1 MKLNFVSLLALV
13 AMPMAHA
20 SSVDTCDMQQPCIS
34 WTMAKFDESTCG
46 LTGDC
51 TVEVCMTV
59 DENALGCTKSGLF
72 SHMCDQT
79 DAAGCAA
86 WTDDTGLVPVMSGD
100 GDVGDC
106 FLDTGAGATGQ
117 VSGKCT
123 EFSKITMCQEGLP
136 GTTLYWILKDGSDT
150 TDGDVGVYNFMD
162 DVAGGTGCPYKV
174 TCENNLQQCAGKTQQ
189 LLMER
194 TWMFEIPEV
203 TVTTDCD
210 ICSSPQTEAPVPATE
225 APVPATDPPVPE
237 ASPSGTLGDPHC
249 KEPFGTSF

>member
-1 MKLNFVSLLALV
+1 
-13 AMPMAHA
+13 
-20 SSVDTCDMQQPCIS
+20 
-34 WTMAKFDESTCG
+34 
-46 LTGDC
+46 
-51 TVEVCMTV
+51 MTV
-59 DENALGCTKSGLF
+59 DENAAGCTKSGTF

-194 TWMFEIPEV
+194 TWMFEIPE
-203 TVTTDCD
+203 TTDCD
-210 ICSSPQTEAPVPATE
+210 ICSSPP
-225 APVPATDPPVPE
+225 TDPPVPE